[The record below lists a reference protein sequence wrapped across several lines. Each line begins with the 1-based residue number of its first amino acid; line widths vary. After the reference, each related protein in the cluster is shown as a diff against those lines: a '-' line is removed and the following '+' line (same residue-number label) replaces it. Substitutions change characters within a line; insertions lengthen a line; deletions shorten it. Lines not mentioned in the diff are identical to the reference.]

1 MGENWPDYIIEAE
14 RCLAK
19 NGLLFIAETTKS
31 LSGRLS
37 RLREIIKERGFENIR
52 MKKEETLHLL
62 RRENFDSVLSP
73 RSPEKLN
80 EMITKL
86 TSMDASSA

>member
-31 LSGRLS
+31 RSGRLS
-37 RLREIIKERGFENIR
+37 RLRKIIKERGFEIYLG
-52 MKKEETLHLL
+52 EERGDFTLL

-73 RSPEKLN
+73 RFPVKLN

-86 TSMDASSA
+86 TSMEASSA